1 MSNLVV
7 RYRTKAEHADENQEL
22 VEAVFAEL
30 SERHPAGLRYMSL
43 RLADGLSFIHV
54 VDVDDSLTA
63 SPLSLLDAFNR
74 FTAGI
79 AGRCDEQPVARD
91 ATIVGSYRFDAD

>member
-30 SERHPAGLRYMSL
+30 AERRPAGLRYMCL

-54 VDVDDSLTA
+54 VDVDGGLTA
-63 SPLSLLDAFNR
+63 SPLSHLDAFSL

-79 AGRCDEQPVARD
+79 ASRCDEQPDALD
-91 ATIVGSYRFDAD
+91 ATVVGSYRFDAD